1 VWDHEKASPG
11 RESEQNYRH
20 CRRVQDLEGT
30 MKANPLLAQARAV
43 VSDCLQVKKGEQVLI
58 VWDGTI
64 GEELVSASQIALSE
78 LGADWYLLT
87 YEPVAYRPVSEFC
100 LFAGASLREGGFKI
114 PPILQA
120 GLDSC
125 DASLLLISD
134 MELLFAPKWAD
145 MLGGRGSNGGK
156 RMVLL
161 GPHTSTEVARRTL
174 PRSREEVE
182 ELKTLVERCGE
193 VIGKA
198 SHGRVRSDN
207 GTDLSFDLGQYEVRA
222 HTGVAKNGTLAGLP
236 GGQVTRVPDDGS
248 AQGTLVIDR
257 SVAAPGDKA
266 LSEPITLKVKDGNV
280 VSIEGGLE
288 AKALDAFL
296 QSLGTPSIYHLTE
309 LGIGTNRRCRLS
321 GLGHHPEDTHTY
333 GTVSFALGCD
343 VHIGGQVRAPAH
355 IDMTMRF
362 PALSVD
368 GRDVVRDGAIV
379 LDSSL

>member
-1 VWDHEKASPG
+1 
-11 RESEQNYRH
+11 
-20 CRRVQDLEGT
+20 
-30 MKANPLLAQARAV
+30 MKGNPLLVQARV
-43 VSDCLQVKKGEQVLI
+43 IVSDCLEVKRGEQVLI

-87 YEPVAYRPVSEFC
+87 YEPLAYRPVSEFC

-120 GLDSC
+120 GLDSS
-125 DASLLLISD
+125 DAGLLLISD
-134 MELLFAPKWAD
+134 MDLLFAPKWAD
-145 MLGGRGSNGGK
+145 ILGGPNRGSK
-156 RMVLL
+156 RMLL
-161 GPHTSTEVARRTL
+161 TPYMSTEVGQRIL
-174 PRSREEVE
+174 PRSREEVQ

-198 SHGRVRSDN
+198 SHGHVRSDN
-207 GTDLSFDLGQYEVRA
+207 GTDLSFNLGQYEVRA
-222 HTGVAKNGTLAGLP
+222 HTGLAKNGALAAMP

-257 SVAAPGDKA
+257 SVAAPEYKA
-266 LSEPITLKVKDGNV
+266 LCEPITLKVEDGAV

-288 AKALDAFL
+288 AKALDVFL
-296 QSLGTPSIYHLTE
+296 QGLENPSMYHLTE
-309 LGIGTNRRCRLS
+309 LGIGTNRRCRLV
-321 GLGHHPEDTHTY
+321 GVGEDTHTY

-362 PALSVD
+362 PTLETNQQTIVKAGQL
-368 GRDVVRDGAIV
+368 V
-379 LDSSL
+379 LDSL

>member
-1 VWDHEKASPG
+1 
-11 RESEQNYRH
+11 
-20 CRRVQDLEGT
+20 
-30 MKANPLLAQARAV
+30 MKANPLLAQARVV
-43 VSDCLQVKKGEQVLI
+43 VSDCLRVKKGEQVLI

-87 YEPVAYRPVSEFC
+87 YEPLAYRPVSEFC

-134 MELLFAPKWAD
+134 MELLFAPEWAD
-145 MLGGRGSNGGK
+145 MLGGRSGTSK
-156 RMVLL
+156 RMVLT
-161 GPHTSTEVARRTL
+161 PYISTEVAQRIL
-174 PRSREEVE
+174 PRSAEEIE

-193 VIGKA
+193 AVGNG
-198 SHGRVRSDN
+198 SHGHVRSDN
-207 GTDLSFDLGQYEVRA
+207 GTDLSFDLGQYQVRA
-222 HTGVAKNGTLAGLP
+222 HTGVAKNGTLAAVP

-257 SVAAPGDKA
+257 SSAAPEYKA
-266 LSEPITLKVKDGNV
+266 LTEPITLKVKDGTV

-288 AKALDAFL
+288 AKALSAFL
-296 QSLGTPSIYHLTE
+296 QNLDTPSMYHLTE
-309 LGIGTNRRCRLS
+309 MGIGTNRRCRLV
-321 GLGHHPEDTHTY
+321 GVGEDTHTY

-343 VHIGGQVRAPAH
+343 VHIGGRVRAPAH

-362 PALSVD
+362 PTLTID
-368 GRDVVRDGAIV
+368 GRQIVQDGKV
-379 LDSSL
+379 SVHPPS